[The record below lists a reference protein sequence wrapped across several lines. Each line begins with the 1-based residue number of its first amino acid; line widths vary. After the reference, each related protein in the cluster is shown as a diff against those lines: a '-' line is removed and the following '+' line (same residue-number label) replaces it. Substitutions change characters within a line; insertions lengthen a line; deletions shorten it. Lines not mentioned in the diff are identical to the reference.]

1 MPNYYSVGAWAC
13 FRFPF
18 PSNSYSS
25 QTIGSQF
32 GGDSN
37 SNYEP
42 VTFDPTNMHMLPNGK
57 TGFNQSNSKELGT
70 CDSLKF
76 LVKLKWF
83 YMVGSDETPRGW
95 SADYKM
101 RCTCYDTSDNVVVQ
115 DFTIAFDDNWEEIVL
130 PLSGFKIYRARVG
143 TRWGDIPSNFI
154 VPELEV
160 TEVFEWKNLRLIS
173 IQTQESYDDE
183 GRFDPLNG
191 RYGEIMQNPVEM
203 IARLSID
210 NFHFGKQLLAT
221 SGTDTTRN
229 IEPKFLERP
238 TTTNY
243 RQLETDV
250 QSQELIEKFR
260 YQAFDIEGE
269 GLCDPNL
276 KFGYSFYLKDDK
288 LVNLT
293 DKPTN
298 TPNTIKLVAKKIEY
312 TINGT
317 GDSSS
322 GGFVRK
328 ITGVKRI

>member
-1 MPNYYSVGAWAC
+1 MC
-13 FRFPF
+13 IR
-18 PSNSYSS
+18 
-25 QTIGSQF
+25 
-32 GGDSN
+32 D
-37 SNYEP
+37 
-42 VTFDPTNMHMLPNGK
+42 
-57 TGFNQSNSKELGT
+57 
-70 CDSLKF
+70 
-76 LVKLKWF
+76 
-83 YMVGSDETPRGW
+83 R
-95 SADYKM
+95 
-101 RCTCYDTSDNVVVQ
+101 DNVVVQ

-130 PLSGFKIYRARVG
+130 PISGFKIYRARASK
-143 TRWGDIPSNFI
+143 RWGNIASNLI

-160 TEVFEWKNLRLIS
+160 TEIFEWKNLRLVS
-173 IQTQESYDDE
+173 IQTQDAYDDE
-183 GRFDPLNG
+183 GRFDPLAN
-191 RYGEIMQNPVEM
+191 RYGEIMQNPIEM
-203 IARLSID
+203 CVRLSID
-210 NFHFGKQLLAT
+210 NLHFGKQLLAV

-269 GLCDPNL
+269 GICDPNL